1 MSAICGL
8 CGEIILSQRIQ
19 KVKPDTKKTQA
30 RKPGFFL
37 DTPKI
42 LQSIHYGCFLVLWA
56 DSDLACMNLRFVISL
71 VVFDT
76 QLSSNLSYVLV
87 VNLEAILIFDICLD
101 VAV

>member
-1 MSAICGL
+1 MWFVWRVYSITADSKSKARHKENPGRNL
-8 CGEIILSQRIQ
+8 DFSLYAA
-19 KVKPDTKKTQA
+19 KV
-30 RKPGFFL
+30 
-37 DTPKI
+37 

-76 QLSSNLSYVLV
+76 QLSTNLSYVLV